1 MLNRR
6 HLRIKV
12 LQILYAYF
20 QTEDKDP
27 LKAEKELYRSVEKM
41 YELYIYF
48 LLTFEELVSFAE
60 QRMEDRQK
68 KKFRP
73 SESDLKPSR
82 KFADNQIFKYF
93 AQNNALRKKSEEL
106 KVNWG
111 GAVKNDLM
119 RKLFVHISNTEEYIQ
134 YMSNETSSF
143 EEDKK
148 FVHTLFKREIAN
160 FGLLHDFFESE
171 SIYWMDDI
179 DLICSMVLKTIK
191 SIEEK
196 NSKSGAILPLYKDEK
211 DEKNFINIL
220 IRKTLAKDD
229 ENAKIIDKLTQNWEL
244 DRIARMDIILL
255 KMALTELTEL
265 QSIPKKVTLNEYIE
279 ISKYY
284 STPKSQVFING
295 ILDKAIGLL
304 DKEGKL
310 LKTGRGLIN

>member
-12 LQILYAYF
+12 LQILYAFF
-20 QTEDKDP
+20 QTEDKDA
-27 LKAEKELYRSVEKM
+27 LQAEKELYKSIEKM
-41 YELYIYF
+41 YDLYVYF
-48 LLTFEELVSFAE
+48 LLTFEEMVHFAE
-60 QRMEDRQK
+60 QRIIDRQQRK
-68 KKFRP
+68 LRP
-73 SESDLKPSR
+73 SEEDLKPNM
-82 KFADNQIFKYF
+82 KFV
-93 AQNNALRKKSEEL
+93 NNAIFQHFAKNKTLRTKSEEL

-134 YMSNETSSF
+134 YMSSDSSTF

-148 FVHTLFKREIAN
+148 FAVDIFKREIAN

-179 DLICSMVLKTIK
+179 DLVCSMVLKTIK

-196 NSKSGAILPLYKDEK
+196 SNENSPILPLYKDEE
-211 DEKNFINIL
+211 DEKNFINTL
-220 IRKTLAKDD
+220 IRKTLKNDK
-229 ENAKIIDKLTQNWEL
+229 ENTEHIDKLTQNWEL
-244 DRIARMDIILL
+244 DRIAKMDIILL

-265 QSIPKKVTLNEYIE
+265 RSIPKKVTLNEYIE

-295 ILDKAIGLL
+295 ILDKAVELL

-310 LKTGRGLIN
+310 IKTGRGLIN